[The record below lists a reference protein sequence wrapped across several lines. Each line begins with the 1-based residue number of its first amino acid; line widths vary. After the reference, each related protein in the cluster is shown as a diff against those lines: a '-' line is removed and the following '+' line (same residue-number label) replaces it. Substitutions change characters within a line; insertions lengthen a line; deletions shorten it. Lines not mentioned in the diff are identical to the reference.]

1 MRIFDELSSRATQWV
16 IADTLYFNSTTYSFV
31 RGDLEIDGSRIKRI
45 LPPKTSRRTNILPGH
60 EIVCVPGLVNPDVGL
75 GPCDWNTHA
84 HELARCGIT
93 TAGAFHQ
100 GLPDFDTFAH
110 SEGVRRLIYV
120 ELGEADAQRSGT
132 GVNRQAVE
140 AFERAAN
147 DYAYCNYTVFPALV
161 PGEIWSAASLLAVD
175 AIAQRLGRRL
185 CVRLSRTK
193 SEADN
198 YKETRFFT
206 EIGLLSYLAILRS
219 DTTVFGLSQLSRRD
233 AIMLRDSAANLV
245 CAPEAMNAPLIEQ
258 HGTMLWLKDRA
269 VGLSINRD
277 AIADLNRYASLILSS
292 MSLMHRSENVTQTCN
307 ALVDSLTHSA
317 ALALGIGDIG
327 AIAPEMRADLCLFSR
342 PADLHGGRD
351 SLYFIKLLV
360 SGRPRHVLIDGRPVV
375 VDEAVVG
382 ELAQV

>member
-16 IADTLYFNSTTYSFV
+16 ITDTLYFNSTTYSFV
-31 RGDLEIDGSRIKRI
+31 RGDLEIDGSRIKHI

-147 DYAYCNYTVFPALV
+147 ANAYYNYTVFPALV

-219 DTTVFGLSQLSRRD
+219 DTTVFELSQLSRRD

-245 CAPEAMNAPLIEQ
+245 CAPEAMSTPLIEQ

-277 AIADLNRYASLILSS
+277 AIADLNRYASLLLSS

-375 VDEAVVG
+375 VDGAVVG

>member
-1 MRIFDELSSRATQWV
+1 
-16 IADTLYFNSTTYSFV
+16 
-31 RGDLEIDGSRIKRI
+31 
-45 LPPKTSRRTNILPGH
+45 
-60 EIVCVPGLVNPDVGL
+60 
-75 GPCDWNTHA
+75 
-84 HELARCGIT
+84 
-93 TAGAFHQ
+93 
-100 GLPDFDTFAH
+100 
-110 SEGVRRLIYV
+110 
-120 ELGEADAQRSGT
+120 LGEADAQRTGT

-147 DYAYCNYTVFPALV
+147 ANAYYNYTVFPALV

-193 SEADN
+193 GEADN

-219 DTTVFGLSQLSRRD
+219 DTTVFELSQLSRRD

-245 CAPEAMNAPLIEQ
+245 CAPEAMSTPLIEQ
-258 HGTMLWLKDRA
+258 HGTMLWLKNRA

-375 VDEAVVG
+375 VDGAVVG